1 MIQKQ
6 IQRAQR
12 GFTLIE
18 LMIVVAIIGI
28 LAAIAIPQYQNYVTR
43 ARWADAIASTSSI
56 RTSIAECV
64 QRSAGDFALCD
75 TIAELDLRNAAGT
88 LLTAL
93 PTPPNATGAVTISNA
108 GVITIAGGAALSNCT
123 VALTPTNTGVA
134 LTWLFTNTGTGCSRS
149 RTGVGT

>member
-6 IQRAQR
+6 IQRVQR

-43 ARWADAIASTSSI
+43 ARWSDAIASVASV

-75 TIAELDLRNAAGT
+75 TIAELDLRDAAGT
-88 LLTAL
+88 PLTAL
-93 PTPPNATGAVTISNA
+93 PTPPNATGAITISTA
-108 GVITIAGGAALSNCT
+108 GVITISGGTPLSSCT
-123 VALTPTNTGVA
+123 VALTPTNNGTA
-134 LTWLFTNTGTGCSRS
+134 LTWAFTNSGTGCSRS